1 MKRLAP
7 IALGLTLL
15 LIAATACA
23 AIIPPGGPRSLR
35 TFDADR
41 VADLEVGMWQAY
53 YGKERPRLFGL
64 LVTMLHEQYHY
75 SWATA
80 TREGFYLARA
90 ATHFGDARQNYDA
103 LVLPDLEQAYDTAKK
118 WLNARFDPQ
127 AVARAELAWWVARR
141 VPGEN
146 SPEHVGALMAHAYAL
161 LYETPEDN
169 VITAAMLRAR
179 AAALRDAQEKQP
191 DWEAIHQLLR
201 ASYRRLS
208 QAVAFGGGV

>member
-1 MKRLAP
+1 MKRIAP

-15 LIAATACA
+15 LIAATTCA

-35 TFDADR
+35 AFDADR
-41 VADLEVGMWQAY
+41 VADLEIGMWQAY
-53 YGKERPRLFGL
+53 YGKERLQLFAL
-64 LVTMLHEQYHY
+64 LVMMLHEQYHY

-90 ATHFGDARQNYDA
+90 ATHFGDTRQNYDA
-103 LVLPDLEQAYDTAKK
+103 LILPDLEQAYDAAKK
-118 WLNARFDPQ
+118 WLNARFDPR

-161 LYETPEDN
+161 LYEAPEAN
-169 VITAAMLRAR
+169 VTTAAVLRAK
-179 AAALRDAQEKQP
+179 AAALRDAQEQHP

-201 ASYRRLS
+201 ASYRHLR
-208 QAVAFGGGV
+208 QAVAFGSAV